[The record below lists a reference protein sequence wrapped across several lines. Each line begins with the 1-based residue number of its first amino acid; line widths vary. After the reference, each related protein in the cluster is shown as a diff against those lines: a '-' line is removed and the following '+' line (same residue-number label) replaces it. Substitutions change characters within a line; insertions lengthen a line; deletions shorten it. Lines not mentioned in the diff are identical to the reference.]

1 MGKIIKVREVGDPV
15 LNKISEEVDITNINN
30 DILDI
35 IDDLK
40 ATLEDGVG
48 LGIAAPQ
55 IGISK
60 RIIVVGAKKENVRY
74 NDAEDIPLTAM
85 INPKWEKS
93 ADETDIQFE
102 ACLSVPAIAGKVERF
117 KHITLQYYNEQG
129 EKIEKEIHGFFARLF
144 QIFFHTAPPG
154 APQRSLPPSRL
165 TPCHLPRQREA
176 YCSGISFHLFWLPL
190 TRELSAKPTEGET
203 FERHGRSIRTP
214 EKTIAPHPDYRSAGP
229 AVPFVPT
236 LRCVPCPA
244 RPVVPH
250 NVRRRPVLQP
260 V

>member
-93 ADETDIQFE
+93 ANDTDIQF
-102 ACLSVPAIAGKVERF
+102 
-117 KHITLQYYNEQG
+117 YNEQG
-129 EKIEKEIHGFFARLF
+129 EKIEREIHGFFARLI
-144 QIFFHTAPPG
+144 QHE
-154 APQRSLPPSRL
+154 
-165 TPCHLPRQREA
+165 CDHLDGFTLLNRV
-176 YCSGISFHLFWLPL
+176 
-190 TRELSAKPTEGET
+190 TDK
-203 FERHGRSIRTP
+203 
-214 EKTIAPHPDYRSAGP
+214 AGF
-229 AVPFVPT
+229 AT
-236 LRCVPCPA
+236 KENRKKYNL
-244 RPVVPH
+244 
-250 NVRRRPVLQP
+250 
-260 V
+260 